1 MASPIARAYVKMI
14 EVGKRVIDD
23 VRPDKLKLEVQ
34 ELLIEQGLYELAGVD
49 EPKVEEEAP
58 VEVKEETIEENE
70 DEVIEPA
77 PVEGESAEEAP
88 DEVVKKEESPI
99 EEEPAE
105 EGDK

>member
-49 EPKVEEEAP
+49 EPKVEEDVIEDVPAETSP
-58 VEVKEETIEENE
+58 VEEIEEPIEESE

-77 PVEGESAEEAP
+77 PV
-88 DEVVKKEESPI
+88 DEVKEDESPVDD
-99 EEEPAE
+99 EPTE